1 MMRLGILSSHEGS
14 LLQLVLDSCANG
26 KIPASVNL
34 VISNNSKS
42 RAYQRAIEVGATTL
56 HLSSQTHSDPEHLDQ
71 AMLHALIDHDVNLV
85 LLAGFMRKIGP
96 ATLAFFQGRII
107 NTHPSLLPRFG
118 GQGFYGRQVHTAV
131 LASGEKETGASVHHV
146 TEHYDEGGIIS
157 QIRVPIYPED
167 TVENIENR
175 VKKSERQLLVNTL
188 IDLTRTAEP
197 NIQD

>member
-14 LLQLVLDSCANG
+14 LLQLVLDSCTNG

-42 RAYQRAIEVGATTL
+42 RAYLRAIEAGATTL
-56 HLSSQTHSDPEHLDQ
+56 HFSSQTHNDPEHLDQ
-71 AMLHALIDHDVNLV
+71 AMLNALIDHDVNLV

-96 ATLAFFQGRII
+96 ATLAYFQGRII

-118 GQGFYGRQVHTAV
+118 GQGYYGRRVHAAV
-131 LASGEKETGASVHHV
+131 LASGDKETGASVHHV
-146 TEHYDEGGIIS
+146 TEHYDEGGVIS
-157 QIRVPIYPED
+157 QVRVPIHPED

-175 VKKSERQLLVNTL
+175 VKSCERQLLVNTL
-188 IDLTRTAEP
+188 IDLARAAEP
-197 NIQD
+197 NNSD